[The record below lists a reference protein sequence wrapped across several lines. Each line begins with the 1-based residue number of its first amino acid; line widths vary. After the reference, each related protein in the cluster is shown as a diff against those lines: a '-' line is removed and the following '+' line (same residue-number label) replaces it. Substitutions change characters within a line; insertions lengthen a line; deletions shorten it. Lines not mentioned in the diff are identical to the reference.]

1 MEKRGNHSKSAAIVC
16 NKKSQQ
22 RKKHSFFQQGLLML
36 IPEESPATI
45 GDISD
50 QTGPGLGST
59 GGLPSFRAG
68 APGDREILGH
78 RQRNPI

>member
-1 MEKRGNHSKSAAIVC
+1 
-16 NKKSQQ
+16 
-22 RKKHSFFQQGLLML
+22 ML

-68 APGDREILGH
+68 WLECVVNKENLPYYGYGMDI
-78 RQRNPI
+78 